1 MIKKIKK
8 ILIFLWPVALFC
20 LLLFVSLKVV
30 YAQGSL
36 GSEWDQFLRGD
47 LKSFR
52 GPDNATGEE
61 LAASVIKRLIGIVK
75 YIMGGVA
82 LLFGILYAT
91 SLIFARGKEEAISKQ
106 KTNFLWVFMGFV
118 VLMIAEQVAGI
129 FNPEHATSEKLIDFK
144 AGNDQLRDIAGY
156 LKSLFYS
163 IIVLLMTISG
173 IKLITAGGNQEEIDK
188 QKRNLTYS
196 GIGMLVILL
205 ASNIVNAIYVVN
217 EETGQAEGVA
227 EAEVGITDIGG
238 VIRLILVFLGPI
250 AVGFTIYAGFMY
262 LTALD
267 NEERATKA
275 RRMIVAGVTGII
287 FIYAAYALVNTFF
300 VPEALIPP
308 TA

>member
-20 LLLFVSLKVV
+20 LLLFVGLKVV

-36 GSEWDQFLRGD
+36 GNEWDQFLKGD

-82 LLFGILYAT
+82 LLFGFLYAT
-91 SLIFARGKEEAISKQ
+91 SLIFARGKEESISKQ

-173 IKLITAGGNQEEIDK
+173 IRLITAGGNQEEIDK
-188 QKRNLTYS
+188 QKRNLTFS
-196 GIGMLVILL
+196 GIGMLVVLL

-217 EETGQAEGVA
+217 EETGQASVA
-227 EAEVGITDIGG
+227 EAEVGITEIGG

-250 AVGFTIYAGFMY
+250 AVIFTIYAGFMY

-275 RRMIVAGVTGII
+275 RRMIVAGVTGITI
-287 FIYAAYALVNTFF
+287 IYAAYALVNTFF

>member
-8 ILIFLWPVALFC
+8 ILIFLWPVAVFC
-20 LLLFVSLKVV
+20 LLLFVGLKVA

-36 GSEWDQFLRGD
+36 GSEWDQFLKGD

-91 SLIFARGKEEAISKQ
+91 SLIFARGKEESISKQ

-173 IKLITAGGNQEEIDK
+173 IRLITAGGNQEEIDK
-188 QKRNLTYS
+188 QKRNLTFS
-196 GIGMLVILL
+196 GIGMLVVLL

-217 EETGQAEGVA
+217 EETGQASVA
-227 EAEVGITDIGG
+227 EAEVGITEIGG
-238 VIRLILVFLGPI
+238 IIRLILVFLGPI
-250 AVGFTIYAGFMY
+250 AVAFTIYAGFMY

-275 RRMIVAGVTGII
+275 RRMIVAGITGITI
-287 FIYAAYALVNTFF
+287 IYAAYALVNTFF